1 MPYRLS
7 LYEGLQAMAKGLGK
21 PVLFISFTTPD
32 VFAPDFDAYIQGLR
46 KAAPYLFDE
55 DGTCKYIQILSDGEG
70 YLVCDDVAE
79 LDRLYDMTVGDDG
92 PTSSNPYDGDVR
104 VSAVTSEGNENT

>member
-1 MPYRLS
+1 M
-7 LYEGLQAMAKGLGK
+7 
-21 PVLFISFTTPD
+21 
-32 VFAPDFDAYIQGLR
+32 
-46 KAAPYLFDE
+46 
-55 DGTCKYIQILSDGEG
+55 
-70 YLVCDDVAE
+70 CDDVAE

>member
-1 MPYRLS
+1 VARRIG

-21 PVLFISFTTPD
+21 PVLYISFITPD
-32 VFAPDFDAYIQGLR
+32 PFAADCEAHMNGLR

-79 LDRLYDMTVGDDG
+79 LERLYDLTVGDDG
-92 PTSSNPYDGDVR
+92 PTSSNPCDGDAR
-104 VSAVTSEGNENT
+104 VYALSSEGNENT

>member
-1 MPYRLS
+1 MARRIG

-21 PVLFISFTTPD
+21 PVLYISFITPD
-32 VFAPDFDAYIQGLR
+32 PFAADCDAHMDGLR
-46 KAAPYLFDE
+46 NAAPYLFDE

-70 YLVCDDVAE
+70 YLVCDDVDE
-79 LDRLYDMTVGDDG
+79 LNRLYDLTVGDDG

-104 VSAVTSEGNENT
+104 VNAVTSEGNENT

>member
-1 MPYRLS
+1 MHALS
-7 LYEGLQAMAKGLGK
+7 LYDGLQAMAKGLGK
-21 PVLFISFTTPD
+21 PVLYISFILPTYDDWEPWIAD
-32 VFAPDFDAYIQGLR
+32 LR

-70 YLVCDDVAE
+70 YLVCDNVVE
-79 LDRLYDMTVGDDG
+79 LERLYDLTVGDDG

-104 VSAVTSEGNENT
+104 VNAVTSEGNENT